1 MDEAGALPTEGKFNS
16 EEDFQ
21 QYWDFLP
28 INPPPVE
35 TDDDCNGA
43 IFHWFSLVFHRF
55 SLCFT
60 VVFTVVFTH
69 FHCFAL

>member
-43 IFHWFSLVFHRF
+43 IFHWFSLVFH
-55 SLCFT
+55 
-60 VVFTVVFTH
+60 
-69 FHCFAL
+69 